1 MRKPDYL
8 EAVRELTEEG
18 FGWNHNEDKLEWPDT
33 NTGVAPTK
41 SEIDAKLTELT
52 ADYNAK
58 QYQRDRRYPNIGEQL
73 DMLYWDKK
81 NDTKNWEDAIDKV
94 KADNPKPE

>member
-1 MRKPDYL
+1 MKPDISDAIIAL
-8 EAVRELTEEG
+8 GFNGGFKIKENKIAVWYR
-18 FGWNHNEDKLEWPDT
+18 DDVQP
-33 NTGVAPTK
+33 AQ
-41 SEIDAKLTELT
+41 SEIDTKLVELQ
-52 ADYNAK
+52 ADYDAK
-58 QYQRDRRYPNIGEQL
+58 QYQRDRQPEYPSMPDQL